1 MIIWLN
7 GAFGVGKST
16 IAYLL
21 NQQIH
26 DSILYDPERLGDFLQ
41 KNLPTSVCPEDF
53 QDYPIWRRATIQIIR
68 DLASK
73 TDKIIIVPMTIFKK
87 EYYQEIIEQGLSED
101 IYVKHY
107 ILVADKKTI
116 LSRLNNRTQ
125 ENNNW
130 ALKHLDHCLRA
141 FGDQISGQKINTDSL
156 TVNEIADLILK
167 DLKGG

>member
-1 MIIWLN
+1 
-7 GAFGVGKST
+7 
-16 IAYLL
+16 
-21 NQQIH
+21 
-26 DSILYDPERLGDFLQ
+26 
-41 KNLPTSVCPEDF
+41 
-53 QDYPIWRRATIQIIR
+53 
-68 DLASK
+68 
-73 TDKIIIVPMTIFKK
+73 MTIFKK

-101 IYVKHY
+101 IYVQHY
-107 ILVADKKTI
+107 ILVADKNTI

-130 ALKHLDHCLRA
+130 ALKHLDHCLQA

>member
-1 MIIWLN
+1 MSQWSFSDWKNCLVSFLHQEIYVPKCLGN
-7 GAFGVGKST
+7 FFTEKFST
-16 IAYLL
+16 SAY
-21 NQQIH
+21 
-26 DSILYDPERLGDFLQ
+26 
-41 KNLPTSVCPEDF
+41 PEDF

-101 IYVKHY
+101 IYVQHY
-107 ILVADKKTI
+107 ILVADKNTI

-130 ALKHLDHCLRA
+130 ALNHLDHCLRA
-141 FGDQISGQKINTDSL
+141 FGDPISGQKINTDS
-156 TVNEIADLILK
+156 
-167 DLKGG
+167 